1 MEIELKR
8 MATWPSALVLR
19 EIVLQHD
26 GNPPREAF
34 ERAGFKREEV
44 ETYLE
49 ERSARLA
56 RCRASSVDG
65 HCPI

>member
-8 MATWPSALVLR
+8 MATWPSALVMR
-19 EIVLQHD
+19 EIVSHHD

-44 ETYLE
+44 ESYLR

-56 RCRASSVDG
+56 RCRASRVDA

>member
-8 MATWPSALVLR
+8 MATWPSALVMR
-19 EIVLQHD
+19 EIVVQHD

-34 ERAGFKREEV
+34 ERAGFNRRDV
-44 ETYLE
+44 EAYLE
-49 ERSARLA
+49 QRSARLA
-56 RCRASSVDG
+56 RCRASSVDA